1 MVLVVTVEFFL
12 CNVQGELL
20 YIMQMNF
27 IHSASPMPLCQFTTL
42 LSEGQV
48 SKAWEPSNIAM
59 LFRKLG
65 KSFTFSEGL

>member
-1 MVLVVTVEFFL
+1 
-12 CNVQGELL
+12 
-20 YIMQMNF
+20 MQMNF